1 MWDAAA
7 VRHAGGGLRRAVAVL
22 RQAPAADGPL
32 GLRRISNLIFW
43 GGHNDMARFSY
54 AADICWR

>member
-1 MWDAAA
+1 M
-7 VRHAGGGLRRAVAVL
+7 RHAGGGLRRAVAVL